1 MRVAVFV
8 NTRFKAA
15 RDIVKG
21 ILRYTA
27 THPRIELNVV
37 ESLNIRYDFTEFG
50 DWHPDGMISDNNGA
64 VALGEK
70 TLRAVVFLH
79 GSEWAGDCPNIAKGY
94 IFCDDAAVGRMAAT
108 HFLRRDMRHF
118 GFVGALH
125 APNWSRQRGE
135 AFASEIAKAGREKP
149 FEFRVELPCNLA
161 DEKTALAAWLGELPK
176 PCGVFA
182 ASDLRAKHVLDV
194 CRECGIAVPE
204 LVKVLGVDNEEYLCE
219 QSMPALSSIEPDFES
234 GGFEAIR
241 MLDDMLSG
249 KNASPEPF
257 KYGIRGLVERRSTRD
272 DSGTAR
278 LVNLAL
284 DFIRLHGASG
294 GTAAEAVKAAGC
306 SASLLQRLFRKTL
319 GRTVVQEIQRVR
331 MEKAKKLLRDTDTPI
346 GEIAQ
351 LCGYDDESYL
361 KLLFRRTFGMSMSKY
376 RAMETGK

>member
-1 MRVAVFV
+1 M
-8 NTRFKAA
+8 
-15 RDIVKG
+15 
-21 ILRYTA
+21 
-27 THPRIELNVV
+27 
-37 ESLNIRYDFTEFG
+37 
-50 DWHPDGMISDNNGA
+50 
-64 VALGEK
+64 
-70 TLRAVVFLH
+70 
-79 GSEWAGDCPNIAKGY
+79 
-94 IFCDDAAVGRMAAT
+94 
-108 HFLRRDMRHF
+108 
-118 GFVGALH
+118 
-125 APNWSRQRGE
+125 
-135 AFASEIAKAGREKP
+135 
-149 FEFRVELPCNLA
+149 
-161 DEKTALAAWLGELPK
+161 
-176 PCGVFA
+176 
-182 ASDLRAKHVLDV
+182 LDV